1 MVSLLAGFFI
11 KNKEDVKNP
20 KVRQQYGMLCG
31 VVGILLNILLF
42 AGKFLAG
49 TISKSIS
56 ITADAFNN
64 LSDAGSSVITLIG
77 FRMSGAEP
85 DVDHPFGHGRI
96 EYISGLMVS
105 GAILIMAFEL
115 IKSSV
120 GKIIH
125 PEPVEF
131 SILVVVILVVSICV
145 KLYMAYYNHKIGKR
159 IGSAA
164 MGATATD
171 SLSDSCATTVVLIAA
186 IAGKLTGLQIDGY
199 CGVLVGIFIFYAGIS
214 AARDT
219 LNPLLGQPPEDE
231 FVGQIEE
238 LVMKHPEVRGVHDLI
253 VHDYGPGRMMISLH
267 AEVPAEGDILK
278 LHDVVDN
285 IEHELRNELKCE
297 AVIHMDPVV
306 TGDERVDRIK
316 AQMKE
321 LLEEID
327 PQISMHDF
335 RVVIGS
341 TRTNLIFDIVV
352 PFGYKIK
359 DEELIEMI
367 QKRTRE
373 KIGENHFVV
382 IQVDKAYYKE
392 KNKKKLSSF

>member
-1 MVSLLAGFFI
+1 MVSILAGLFI

-20 KVRQQYGMLCG
+20 KVRQQYGMFCG
-31 VVGILLNILLF
+31 IVGILLNILLF
-42 AGKFLAG
+42 GGKFLAG
-49 TISKSIS
+49 TLSKSIS

-96 EYISGLMVS
+96 EYISGLIVS

-120 GKIIH
+120 EKIIH

-131 SILVVVILVVSICV
+131 SILIGVILIVSIGV
-145 KLYMAYYNHKIGKR
+145 KLYMAYYNYSIGKR

-186 IAGKLTGLQIDGY
+186 VVGKLTGLQIDGY
-199 CGVLVGIFIFYAGIS
+199 CGVLVGVFIFYAGIS

-231 FVGQIEE
+231 FVEQIEE
-238 LVMKHPEVRGVHDLI
+238 LVMKHQEVRGIHDLI
-253 VHDYGPGRMMISLH
+253 VHDYGPGRLMISLH

-306 TGDERVDRIK
+306 TGDEQVDRMK
-316 AQMKE
+316 EQMKA

-335 RVVIGS
+335 RVVIGP
-341 TRTNLIFDIVV
+341 THTNLIFDIVV
-352 PFGYKIK
+352 PFGYKVK
-359 DEELIEMI
+359 DEELIEII
-367 QKRTRE
+367 QKRTKE

-382 IQVDKAYYKE
+382 IQVDKAYCKE
-392 KNKKKLSSF
+392 KNNKKIV

>member
-1 MVSLLAGFFI
+1 MVSVLAGFFI
-11 KNKEDVKNP
+11 KNKDDVKNP

-31 VVGILLNILLF
+31 IVGILLNILLF
-42 AGKFLAG
+42 SGKFLAG

-96 EYISGLMVS
+96 EYISGLIVS

-115 IKSSV
+115 MKSSI

-125 PEPVEF
+125 PKPVEF
-131 SILVVVILVVSICV
+131 SILAAVILIVSICV
-145 KLYMAYYNHKIGKR
+145 KLYMAYYNHRIGKK
-159 IGSAA
+159 IESAA

-186 IAGKLTGLQIDGY
+186 IVGKLTGLQIDGY

-231 FVGQIEE
+231 FVEQIEE
-238 LVMKHPEVRGVHDLI
+238 LVMKYPEVSGIHDLI

-306 TGDERVDRIK
+306 TGDEQVNKMK

-321 LLEEID
+321 VLKEID
-327 PQISMHDF
+327 ARISMHDF
-335 RVVIGS
+335 RVVIGP
-341 TRTNLIFDIVV
+341 THTNLIFDIVV
-352 PFGYKIK
+352 PFGYKVK
-359 DEELIEMI
+359 DEELIEII
-367 QKRTRE
+367 QKRTKE

-382 IQVDKAYYKE
+382 IQVDKAYCKE
-392 KNKKKLSSF
+392 KNV